1 MRRVANRHAR
11 PGSVVLWQRG
21 PTKGPRPTPLAMTQ
35 DQVDRYIGFVGYLVQ
50 FGSALLLCVLFHLL
64 RRHAAR
70 RGYFLTWARAWL
82 VMMLAMVVVILYH
95 LPAQIHGLS
104 GAPTVEAAGLPRQVV
119 RFSYNFTK
127 LFSAVLFVIGTRAYA
142 FGHQSRAWYAWAAA
156 FAATFALTSITRFAE
171 MRGMLLQAPF
181 IALAL
186 SYSGLTLLTLPQ
198 SRRSLGGRVTG
209 GVFVTIALVWLVWL
223 AGTAGLAA
231 DGSLA
236 ERVLDALVVHNGY
249 VDGLLQMILGSGM
262 VLMLME
268 DAKREADDAR
278 AELAVAHDKL
288 RRDALYD
295 SLTGS
300 LNRRAFAEGVG
311 LEMARATFGA
321 VVVLDM
327 DNLKHVNDSAGH
339 ACGDELLQHLAGT
352 LRTVVR
358 PSDRL
363 YRWGG
368 DEFLLL
374 FPGARGAE
382 VQARVEEVIRDA
394 VPLVMPGIVDPVS
407 LVASVGSADY
417 ASAEDLAAA
426 IERADGVMYRQKKG
440 RRTREREVRADT
452 PPAQRKLA

>member
-1 MRRVANRHAR
+1 
-11 PGSVVLWQRG
+11 
-21 PTKGPRPTPLAMTQ
+21 MTQ
-35 DQVDRYIGFVGYLVQ
+35 DQVHRYIAFVGYFVQ
-50 FGSALLLCVLFHLL
+50 FGSALLLCVLFYLL

-70 RGYFLTWARAWL
+70 RAYFSIWARAWL
-82 VMMLAMVVVILYH
+82 VMIVAMAVVILYN
-95 LPAQIHGLS
+95 LPAQLG
-104 GAPTVEAAGLPRQVV
+104 PAGSDITGFSRLLG
-119 RFSYNFTK
+119 RFSYTFTK
-127 LFSAVLFVIGTRAYA
+127 LLAAVLFIIGTRVYA
-142 FGHQSRAWYAWAAA
+142 FGNESRASFVWGIALSAAVG
-156 FAATFALTSITRFAE
+156 ATGVLMLPNGTRAVV
-171 MRGMLLQAPF
+171 LQAPL

-186 SYSGLTLLTLPQ
+186 SYSGVTLLRLPH
-198 SRRSLGGRVTG
+198 SRRSLGSRLTG
-209 GVFVTIALVWLVWL
+209 AVFVTIALVWVAWFAAYNGLPGERL
-223 AGTAGLAA
+223 ATL
-231 DGSLA
+231 
-236 ERVLDALVVHNGY
+236 ERVLTSIVIYNGY
-249 VDGLLQMILGSGM
+249 VDALLQMTLGSGM

-268 DAKREADDAR
+268 DGKREADDAR

-327 DNLKHVNDSAGH
+327 DNLKTVNDSAGH
-339 ACGDELLQHLAGT
+339 ASGDELLQHLATT
-352 LRTVVR
+352 LRSVVR

-374 FPGARGAE
+374 FPSAKGPD
-382 VQARVEEVIRDA
+382 VQARVEEA
-394 VPLVMPGIVDPVS
+394 LKLAEPLHIPGIAAPVY
-407 LVASVGSADY
+407 LTASVGSADY

-440 RRTREREVRADT
+440 RRTREREGKPT
-452 PPAQRKLA
+452 PPRPELVAATD

>member
-1 MRRVANRHAR
+1 
-11 PGSVVLWQRG
+11 
-21 PTKGPRPTPLAMTQ
+21 MTQ
-35 DQVDRYIGFVGYLVQ
+35 DQVDRYIAFVGYLVQ

-70 RGYFLTWARAWL
+70 RAYFLTWARAWL
-82 VMMLAMVVVILYH
+82 VMMLAMVVVILYN
-95 LPAQIHGLS
+95 LPAQLAVPG
-104 GAPTVEAAGLPRQVV
+104 GATAAELAVLPRDAG
-119 RFSYNFTK
+119 RFWYNFAR
-127 LFSAVLFVIGTRAYA
+127 LLSAGLFVIGTRAYA
-142 FGHQSRAWYAWAAA
+142 FASQSRGSFLWAGALAA
-156 FAATFALTSITRFAE
+156 VASLANFTGTFE
-171 MRGMLLQAPF
+171 NVRGMLLQAPF
-181 IALAL
+181 IVSALA
-186 SYSGLTLLTLPQ
+186 YCGITLLTIPQ
-198 SRRSLGGRVTG
+198 SRRSLGSRVTG
-209 GVFVTIALVWLVWL
+209 GVFIGIAVVWVVWLVGTSGLVDDATAAAHAL
-223 AGTAGLAA
+223 A
-231 DGSLA
+231 SL
-236 ERVLDALVVHNGY
+236 VNHNGY
-249 VDGLLQMILGSGM
+249 VDGLLQMVLGSGM

-268 DAKREADDAR
+268 DGKREADDAR

-327 DNLKHVNDSAGH
+327 DNLKQVNDSAGH

-352 LRTVVR
+352 LRSVVR

-382 VQARVEEVIRDA
+382 VQARVEEVIREA
-394 VPLVMPGIVDPVS
+394 VPLVMPGIAEPVH

-440 RRTREREVRADT
+440 RRTREREVRVDT
-452 PPAQRKLA
+452 PAERRKLA

>member
-1 MRRVANRHAR
+1 M
-11 PGSVVLWQRG
+11 
-21 PTKGPRPTPLAMTQ
+21 PLAMTQ
-35 DQVDRYIGFVGYLVQ
+35 DQVDRYIKFVGYLVQ
-50 FGSALLLCVLFHLL
+50 FGGALLLCVLFHLL

-70 RGYFLTWARAWL
+70 RAYFLAWARAWL

-95 LPAQIHGLS
+95 LPAQLDTWS
-104 GAPTVEAAGLPRQVV
+104 GSAGPTTPGLPRL
-119 RFSYNFTK
+119 SAHAWYNSTK
-127 LFSAVLFVIGTRAYA
+127 LLSAALFVIGTRAYA
-142 FGHQSRAWYAWAAA
+142 FGVQPRSWYLGAVAAAAA
-156 FAATFALTSITRFAE
+156 FGLASVAFFDQV
-171 MRGMLLQAPF
+171 RGMLLQAPLLGG
-181 IALAL
+181 ALA
-186 SYSGLTLLTLPQ
+186 YCGLTLLAIPQ
-198 SRRSLGGRVTG
+198 SRRSLGSRVTG
-209 GVFVTIALVWLVWL
+209 GVFACIALVWVVWL
-223 AGTAGLAA
+223 VGTAGLAPEDSVA
-231 DGSLA
+231 A
-236 ERVLDALVVHNGY
+236 RVLASLVNHNGY
-249 VDGLLQMILGSGM
+249 VDGLLQMVLGSGM

-327 DNLKHVNDSAGH
+327 DNLKQVNDSAGH
-339 ACGDELLQHLAGT
+339 ACGDALLQHLAAT
-352 LRTVVR
+352 LRSVVR

-374 FPGARGAE
+374 FPGAKGAE
-382 VQARVEEVIRDA
+382 VQSRVEDVIRDA
-394 VPLVMPGIVDPVS
+394 VPLVMPGIAEPVH

>member
-1 MRRVANRHAR
+1 
-11 PGSVVLWQRG
+11 
-21 PTKGPRPTPLAMTQ
+21 MTQ
-35 DQVDRYIGFVGYLVQ
+35 DQLDRYIAFVGYFVQ
-50 FGSALLLCVLFHLL
+50 FGSAVLLCVLFHLL

-70 RGYFLTWARAWL
+70 RTYFFTWARAWL
-82 VMMLAMVVVILYH
+82 VMMLAMAVVILYN
-95 LPAQIHGLS
+95 LPAQLGATS
-104 GAPTVEAAGLPRQVV
+104 GAAASDAAVLPRDVV

-127 LFSAVLFVIGTRAYA
+127 LLSAALFVIGTRAYA
-142 FGHQSRAWYAWAAA
+142 FGSQSRAAYAWAAA
-156 FAATFALTSITRFAE
+156 FAAAFAVASIVWLE
-171 MRGMLLQAPF
+171 HLRGMLLQAPF
-181 IALAL
+181 IACALA
-186 SYSGLTLLTLPQ
+186 YCGLTLLTIPQ
-198 SRRSLGGRVTG
+198 SRRSLGSRVTG
-209 GVFVTIALVWLVWL
+209 GVFAIIALVWVVWL
-223 AGTAGLAA
+223 VGTSGLAGGDTA
-231 DGSLA
+231 AARTLA
-236 ERVLDALVVHNGY
+236 ALVNHNGY
-249 VDGLLQMILGSGM
+249 IDGLLQMVLGSGM

-268 DAKREADDAR
+268 DGKREADDAR

-311 LEMARATFGA
+311 LEMARSTFGA

-339 ACGDELLQHLAGT
+339 ASGDELLRHLAGT
-352 LRTVVR
+352 LRSVVR

-382 VQARVEEVIRDA
+382 VQARVEEAIREA
-394 VPLVMPGIVDPVS
+394 APLVMPGLAEPVH

-417 ASAEDLAAA
+417 ASAEDLSAA

>member
-1 MRRVANRHAR
+1 
-11 PGSVVLWQRG
+11 
-21 PTKGPRPTPLAMTQ
+21 MTQ
-35 DQVDRYIGFVGYLVQ
+35 DQVDRYIAFVGYFVQ
-50 FGSALLLCVLFHLL
+50 FGSAVLLCVLFHLL
-64 RRHAAR
+64 RGHAAR
-70 RGYFLTWARAWL
+70 RAYFLTWARAWL
-82 VMMLAMVVVILYH
+82 VMMLAMVVVILYN
-95 LPAQIHGLS
+95 LPAQLETDG
-104 GAPTVEAAGLPRQVV
+104 GATAAELAVLPRRVV
-119 RFSYNFTK
+119 RFLYNFTK
-127 LFSAVLFVIGTRAYA
+127 LLSAALFVIGTRAYA
-142 FGHQSRAWYAWAAA
+142 LGNQPRRAYAWAVGAAAA
-156 FAATFALTSITRFAE
+156 FGLASLAPPVQGV
-171 MRGMLLQAPF
+171 RGMLLQAPF
-181 IALAL
+181 IANAL
-186 SYSGLTLLTLPQ
+186 CYCGLTLLTIPQ
-198 SRRSLGGRVTG
+198 SRRSLGSRVTG

-223 AGTAGLAA
+223 AGTAGLANDHSSA
-231 DGSLA
+231 AHVLA
-236 ERVLDALVVHNGY
+236 ALVNHNGY

-268 DAKREADDAR
+268 DGKREADDAR

-327 DNLKHVNDSAGH
+327 DNLKQVNDSAGH

-352 LRTVVR
+352 LRSVVR

-382 VQARVEEVIRDA
+382 VQARVEEVIREA
-394 VPLVMPGIVDPVS
+394 TPLVMPGIAEPVH

-440 RRTREREVRADT
+440 RRTREREVRVDT
-452 PPAQRKLA
+452 PPSHRKLA